1 MSMSKKFRNLFRD
14 MDKPLLFVTTALFVF
29 GLLNIVTASSQASVL
44 KYNASLY
51 GFFYK
56 QLMFLLAGLVGFLF
70 LLQEPTR
77 RYRFWG
83 GVLFLGV
90 TGLMIYLTLFGKTN
104 KGSLNWIRFG
114 FFSIQ
119 PSEFAKP
126 VMILCLSVLFELFY
140 KKLRTKGQNHYD
152 LIAIILLVGCLFPA
166 FVFFHK
172 DLGTMTILFII
183 FISMFLASPILRVD
197 KLKTIGLGIIL
208 LLCMSSILIAKTGHL
223 LTETQLSRFDFFN
236 PCEDYES
243 GGYQICNGF
252 IAINDGGLFGV
263 GIGNS
268 KQVSYIPES
277 HTDSVFAIIAEEY
290 GFLNSTFIFIAYV
303 IILYRILRLSMRANT
318 LRGRY
323 ICFGVAVYLFLHI
336 FVNLGGLF
344 GVMPLTGVPLPFLSY
359 GGSFTLSL
367 IMALGMVQRVHIET
381 ENQKIK
387 VG

>member
-1 MSMSKKFRNLFRD
+1 MSMTKKFRDLFRD

-44 KYNASLY
+44 QYNASLY

-56 QLMFLLAGLVGFLF
+56 QLFFLFAGLVGFLF
-70 LLQEPTR
+70 LLQEPTK

-83 GVLFLGV
+83 PLLFFGV

-140 KKLRTKGQNHYD
+140 KKLRAKEQNHYD

-183 FISMFLASPILRVD
+183 FISMFLVSPILRVD

-223 LTETQLSRFDFFN
+223 LTQTQLSRFDFFN

-290 GFLNSTFIFIAYV
+290 GFLRSTFIFIAYV

-323 ICFGVAVYLFLHI
+323 ICFGVAIYLFLHI

-367 IMALGMVQRVHIET
+367 IMTLGMVQRVHIET

-387 VG
+387 IK